1 MYSIDFLYKV
11 IYKTT
16 PAGYFPWKVPGFLWV
31 PVWVPVTF
39 GPKVTGTRRNRMMKN
54 RKTLFLDAL
63 RNIINRK
70 VAFLSIIA
78 IMMLGVGGLMC
89 IFNLGESLNKHS
101 NRF

>member
-1 MYSIDFLYKV
+1 
-11 IYKTT
+11 
-16 PAGYFPWKVPGFLWV
+16 
-31 PVWVPVTF
+31 
-39 GPKVTGTRRNRMMKN
+39 MMKN